1 MSRLGQKALIHDF
14 LHKGIHKLGVEA
26 MKRCK
31 KGGLS
36 GEDWH
41 WLMTDKFLHV
51 TAQLIARSVPEG
63 DDSEFI
69 EKFHTLVRKSREALA
84 EIGEI
89 NRKN

>member
-14 LHKGIHKLGVEA
+14 MHKQIHKLGLDV

-31 KGGLS
+31 QGGLTK
-36 GEDWH
+36 EDWH
-41 WLMTDKFLHV
+41 WLMTDKFMHV
-51 TAQLIARSVPEG
+51 AAQMIARSVPEG

-69 EKFHTLVRKSREALA
+69 EKFHALVRASREGLC

-89 NRKN
+89 KRKN